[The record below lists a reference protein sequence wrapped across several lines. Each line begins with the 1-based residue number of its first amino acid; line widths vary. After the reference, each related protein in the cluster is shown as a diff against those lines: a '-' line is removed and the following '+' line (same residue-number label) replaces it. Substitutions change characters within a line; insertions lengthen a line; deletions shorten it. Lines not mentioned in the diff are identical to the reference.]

1 MNNEIIDTNLIRQ
14 VSDHLYE
21 GVTRIIDIAR
31 QSVAIYV
38 NAQSSITYRNVG
50 KYIVNDM
57 EYQKYSAYGQKILAT
72 LSQRLTE
79 RCPIKNGL
87 LTN

>member
-38 NAQSSITYRNVG
+38 NAQSSITYR
-50 KYIVNDM
+50 
-57 EYQKYSAYGQKILAT
+57 KIKSE
-72 LSQRLTE
+72 LS
-79 RCPIKNGL
+79 
-87 LTN
+87 